1 MDNKKTIIKEY
12 LFTGESYNT
21 IDECLKELFI
31 DIEPIIRIYCNKRKR
46 VWFKNIN
53 NCVEIIQNPRY
64 VYNLYLKMGNKNIT
78 RCRLSRS

>member
-31 DIEPIIRIYCNKRKR
+31 DETFIELSVC
-46 VWFKNIN
+46 
-53 NCVEIIQNPRY
+53 
-64 VYNLYLKMGNKNIT
+64 GNY
-78 RCRLSRS
+78 